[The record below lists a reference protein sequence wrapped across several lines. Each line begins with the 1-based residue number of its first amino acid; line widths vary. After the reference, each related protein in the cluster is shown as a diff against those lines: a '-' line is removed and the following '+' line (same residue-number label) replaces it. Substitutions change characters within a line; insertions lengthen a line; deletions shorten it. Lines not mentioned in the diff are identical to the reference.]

1 MPATTAS
8 RVLHQYRLGR
18 KAYLKGKALHKTAGF
33 YYQTGYRD
41 ARKEVTPPISIEP
54 VTTCSSEILA
64 VLQKHGGLT
73 ATAIHEILF
82 ARYSKRTVTK
92 YIAELCAAKKAECYV
107 NRDMRK
113 PLYRVVK

>member
-18 KAYLKGKALHKTAGF
+18 KAYLKGKALHKTAGL

-54 VTTCSSEILA
+54 VTTCSSEIMA
-64 VLQKHGGLT
+64 VLQKQ
-73 ATAIHEILF
+73 
-82 ARYSKRTVTK
+82 
-92 YIAELCAAKKAECYV
+92 CAWFRERNCG
-107 NRDMRK
+107 RG
-113 PLYRVVK
+113 

>member
-1 MPATTAS
+1 MAATTAS

-41 ARKEVTPPISIEP
+41 ARKEVTPAIGDVL

-92 YIAELCAAKKAECYV
+92 YVAELCAAKTVECYV